1 MKIPFKQTPNYAK
14 GTGVKK
20 TAVVWH
26 GTLGE
31 YKGAVNWL
39 CMTKAQ
45 RGTDSESS
53 AHYVIGRNEG
63 EIIQLVKNED
73 IAWHA
78 GIVNNPSERFKK
90 VALYKNGKYV
100 NPNQWT
106 IGIEFAWGYDM
117 NNDKKVDANEK
128 RINEWQFKAVKEL
141 MDTFGFPITKD
152 IVLTHSEIADYKTDN
167 LMLDIEEYF
176 RRQEPK
182 VVPVVQKEEICM
194 DKSMVDDLRSK
205 VQKKEV
211 LGLFGAIKKLFKL

>member
-1 MKIPFKQTPNYAK
+1 MNIPFKQTPNYAK
-14 GTGVKK
+14 GTGTKK
-20 TAVVWH
+20 FAVVWH

-39 CMTKAQ
+39 SMTKEQ

-78 GIVNNPSERFKK
+78 GIVKNPSDRFKK
-90 VALYKNGKYV
+90 VALLDNRRIYV
-100 NPNQWT
+100 NPNQWS

-117 NNDKKVDANEK
+117 NNDKKVDASEK

-152 IVLTHSEIADYKTDN
+152 IVLTHSEIADYKSDN
-167 LMLDIEEYF
+167 LLLDIEEF
-176 RRQEPK
+176 FKRQES
-182 VVPVVQKEEICM
+182 KEELCIP
-194 DKSMVDDLRSK
+194 KTQVDDLKQK
-205 VQKKEV
+205 VANKEV
-211 LGLFGAIKKLFKL
+211 LGIFSIIRKLLSLWKH